1 VNTAHSSLL
10 LSVGNRIVYCGGG
23 FLITTLLLVACG
35 HQPPVESP
43 GEDGPGDIPI
53 NKNTPDAVPKVEAR
67 SHYGNS
73 PTYVVAGKRYHVLKS
88 SLGYAERGIASW
100 YGRKFHRRR
109 TSSGEPYDMYAM
121 TAAHKYLPL
130 PTYVKVTNLEN
141 GRSAVLRVNDR
152 GPFHGN
158 RIIDLSFAA
167 AKKLDIIKNGTGLVE
182 VQAINPTQP
191 KPIQST
197 SLPTVSR
204 DPDVYIQ
211 VGAFAS
217 RKNAETLRARLKLHS
232 LGEIE
237 IRPSKEGA
245 QTLYKVRIGPLATV
259 DLADQTTERLNALG
273 WRDYRVV
280 IECQC

>member
-1 VNTAHSSLL
+1 VNTAHPSLL
-10 LSVGNRIVYCGGG
+10 LSVRNRIIYWGGG
-23 FLITTLLLVACG
+23 FLSTTLLIVACG

-43 GEDGPGDIPI
+43 DEDGPGDILI
-53 NKNTPDAVPKVEAR
+53 NKDPPDAVPKVEAR

-73 PTYVVAGKRYHVLKS
+73 PSYVVAGKRYHVLKS
-88 SLGYAERGIASW
+88 SLGYVERGIASW

-121 TAAHKYLPL
+121 TAAHKRLPL
-130 PTYVKVTNLEN
+130 PTYVRVTNLEN

-152 GPFHGN
+152 GPFHSN

-167 AKKLDIIKNGTGLVE
+167 AKKLDIIRNGTGLVE
-182 VQAINPTQP
+182 VQAINPRQP
-191 KPIQST
+191 MPTQST
-197 SLPTVSR
+197 FLPTVSR

-217 RKNAETLRARLKLHS
+217 RQNAETLRERLKLHD
-232 LGEIE
+232 LGKIE
-237 IRPSKEGA
+237 ILPSEVGA

-259 DLADQTTERLNALG
+259 DLADRTTERLNALG
-273 WRDYRVV
+273 WQDYRVM